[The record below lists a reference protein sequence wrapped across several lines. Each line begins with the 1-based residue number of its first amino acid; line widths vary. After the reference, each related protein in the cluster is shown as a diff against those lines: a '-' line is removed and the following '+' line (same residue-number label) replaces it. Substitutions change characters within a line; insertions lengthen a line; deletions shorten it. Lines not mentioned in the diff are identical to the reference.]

1 MKFFVLDDQPERC
14 EGLKTLLRQI
24 DRQAKFTEAQ
34 SWQQVMHILRFGLP
48 DLLVIDGQSR
58 WMDVANLMNVLREY
72 PTLRVAIL
80 SEVTDSEM
88 VDSLLHAGVLGV
100 IPRHLDPR
108 LILRALE
115 LVSLGGHY
123 VPVCALNSTLSDESR
138 PTKNRT
144 YSPDKKF
151 SRRPNSGMERLSPRQ
166 HQIMRLVHMGNTNK
180 MIARALGISEGT
192 VKIHLASVFRIL
204 GATNR
209 ASAVALYNNWQ
220 FEKLRIWCSRAE
232 GMGPKPIPGMR
243 SPVPLRPRKNS
254 VLPRPATD
262 AVLMLAAAQVTS
274 TYRVLSNT
282 PALTKLPADG
292 T

>member
-24 DRQAKFTEAQ
+24 DRHAKFTEAQ
-34 SWQQVMHILRFGLP
+34 NWQQVMHILRFGLP
-48 DLLVIDGQSR
+48 DLLVIDGQSH
-58 WMDVANLMNVLREY
+58 WMQVANLVNALREY
-72 PTLRVAIL
+72 PTLQVAIL
-80 SEVTDSEM
+80 SDVTDSEI
-88 VDSLLHAGVLGV
+88 VDSLLHMGVLGV
-100 IPRHLDPR
+100 IPRRLDPR

-123 VPVCALNSTLSDESR
+123 VPVGALNSTLSKESL
-138 PTKNRT
+138 PVKNHNHP
-144 YSPDKKF
+144 PDKKIP
-151 SRRPNSGMERLSPRQ
+151 RRPNSGMERLSPRQ

-180 MIARALGISEGT
+180 MIARTLGISEGT
-192 VKIHLASVFRIL
+192 VKIHLASVFRLL

-243 SPVPLRPRKNS
+243 SPVPLRSHKNP
-254 VLPRPATD
+254 VLQRPSTD
-262 AVLMLAAAQVTS
+262 SALMLAAAQVTS
-274 TYRVLSNT
+274 TYRVLGNT
-282 PALTKLPADG
+282 PARTELPADG